1 MCALRGFPF
10 VPRSSWI
17 LYVVR
22 EDDQA
27 RGGSVLHDRHRG
39 SDAHV
44 WRRGVREV
52 KRRRQAGKSNAGA
65 EEEAGAEGEEGEEYE
80 EVALVLSVRSRRC
93 TWPRGTSRSRNMR
106 PRRRSRPCSLCEK
119 LVPSPLAVNSCPIC
133 NVCLH
138 ADCQREHYLLHHPG
152 QHHPG
157 QAAGDALL
165 GE

>member
-1 MCALRGFPF
+1 M
-10 VPRSSWI
+10 
-17 LYVVR
+17 YVVR

-27 RGGSVLHDRHRG
+27 RGGSVLHDRHHG

-65 EEEAGAEGEEGEEYE
+65 EEEAGAEGEEGEEDE

-93 TWPRGTSRSRNMR
+93 TWPRETSRSRNMR

-138 ADCQREHYLLHHPG
+138 TDCHREHYLLHHPG
-152 QHHPG
+152 QHPPG